1 MHHLDLLSDKDTFIN
16 LPQLECP
23 ITADELL
30 CEDDRRIMRGD
41 LALIQ
46 QAQARQESWI
56 KTDKLHW
63 TNAMAM
69 ITDKKVAR
77 KLYEFINDTFKNPKQ
92 FLDNMWT
99 HHKWPGFN
107 VGEQIF
113 PASLILHYPE
123 SGHWHHEG
131 LHPFANPKHFQRYRS
146 STRLNFNLIGPTT
159 GTRIKFAQHDEI
171 FDKALRNVYTTLDN
185 KFNNSPFV
193 SQVEYAED
201 ETKSF
206 KSYANRDSIVPGSK
220 LESNLKEINCKEGY
234 DSPFLVNVASWHR
247 VYIDN
252 PGEIRLSLVFQ
263 SKQDT
268 PFRKFRELHEAGELL
283 KC

>member
-1 MHHLDLLSDKDTFIN
+1 MHHSDLLSDKDTFIN

-23 ITADELL
+23 ISADELL

-63 TNAMAM
+63 TAAMAM
-69 ITDKKVAR
+69 ITDKKIAR
-77 KLYEFINDTFKNPKQ
+77 RLYSFINDTFKNPKQ

-99 HHKWPGFN
+99 HQKWPGFN

-113 PASLILHYPE
+113 PASLILHYPDT
-123 SGHWHHEG
+123 GHWHHEG
-131 LHPFANPKHFQRYRS
+131 MHSFANPKHFQRFRS
-146 STRLNFNLIGPTT
+146 STRLNFNLVGPTT
-159 GTRIKFAQHDEI
+159 GTRIKFANHDKT
-171 FDKALRNVYTTLDN
+171 FDNSLRNVYNELDN
-185 KFNNSPFV
+185 KFNNAPFV

-206 KSYANRDSIVPGSK
+206 KSFANRDAIKPGSK
-220 LESNLKEINCKEGY
+220 MESNLTEINCKEGY

-247 VYIDN
+247 VYLDN

-268 PFRKFRELHEAGELL
+268 PFSTFRKMHEEGELL
-283 KC
+283 K